1 MILDYRLIIV
11 QQDMFVKIM
20 STTRI
25 TMVSWEKFYLWYIHV
40 YVTLTLRQPRSL
52 TYNLSKIWRFS
63 TEKKKVQNLISSLNG
78 LVHRIIQVFHFNIQ
92 HADIGGHWNWTT
104 SVVCA
109 VSYSAMHSH
118 ELEITKYYFLLKTIY
133 LELIRIF

>member
-92 HADIGGHWNWTT
+92 HADIGGIGTGQPQQCVLYHIPQCIPMNWKLPNINFCWKQFTWNW
-104 SVVCA
+104 
-109 VSYSAMHSH
+109 
-118 ELEITKYYFLLKTIY
+118 
-133 LELIRIF
+133 

>member
-25 TMVSWEKFYLWYIHV
+25 TMVSWGKFYLWYIHV

-52 TYNLSKIWRFS
+52 TSNLSKIWRFS
-63 TEKKKVQNLISSLNG
+63 TEKKKGSKPYFLFNWPGSKNYTCISFQYSACG
-78 LVHRIIQVFHFNIQ
+78 YR
-92 HADIGGHWNWTT
+92 GHWNWTT
-104 SVVCA
+104 SAVCA

-118 ELEITKYYFLLKTIY
+118 ELEITKYDFLLKTIY